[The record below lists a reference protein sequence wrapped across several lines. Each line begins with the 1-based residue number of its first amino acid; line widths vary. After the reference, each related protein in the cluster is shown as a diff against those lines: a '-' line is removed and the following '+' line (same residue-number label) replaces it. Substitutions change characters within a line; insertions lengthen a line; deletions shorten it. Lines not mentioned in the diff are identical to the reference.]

1 MKICLTGYNGF
12 IGKHISDFFKHK
24 YSISKINLREI
35 KNENDFNKNF
45 FLSKFDKADVVINC
59 AASLNPKSENDFF
72 INQLLPKNI
81 NTVLVNQY
89 VYTVLVQVCTVAD
102 LYPVPVIYPVVPAD
116 YVLSVRTE

>member
-1 MKICLTGYNGF
+1 MKICLTGHNGF

-45 FLSKFDKADVVINC
+45 FLSKFNKADVIINC

-72 INQLLPKNI
+72 INQLLPKLIANNI
-81 NTVLVNQY
+81 D
-89 VYTVLVQVCTVAD
+89 A
-102 LYPVPVIYPVVPAD
+102 
-116 YVLSVRTE
+116 